1 MRKDSP
7 QRRHLQPGHS
17 FKTGRIF
24 FFLSKDRTSLTCC
37 CRKLDRIIDYIQD
50 RNLNCKRIKGNE
62 KKAASVAEATN
73 GTQMF
78 SESHLAY
85 YFLHFSV
92 KNTNRSVGFIIEG
105 NTKLLNLYHLVC
117 RSQSEYSE
125 HQEWVTLWMGYTR
138 KRVNRFN
145 DVGRQ
150 GRSVLEEK
158 HKTFDGYS
166 KSLTVLILGKIIS
179 GTTNFNN

>member
-1 MRKDSP
+1 ML
-7 QRRHLQPGHS
+7 LQKARQNYWLYS
-17 FKTGRIF
+17 RQEFKLQENKREWEES
-24 FFLSKDRTSLTCC
+24 SKC
-37 CRKLDRIIDYIQD
+37 CRSYKWD
-50 RNLNCKRIKGNE
+50 
-62 KKAASVAEATN
+62 TN
-73 GTQMF
+73 VF
-78 SESHLAY
+78 RKHLAY